1 VSEIEGPH
9 ALLLWRCKLP
19 KNLPLIFLKSFFF
32 MGTKRG
38 RANSFPARGQWGVFR
53 CRKDGALLDLV
64 PINDLDVASYFSSMG
79 KGLS

>member
-1 VSEIEGPH
+1 
-9 ALLLWRCKLP
+9 
-19 KNLPLIFLKSFFF
+19 